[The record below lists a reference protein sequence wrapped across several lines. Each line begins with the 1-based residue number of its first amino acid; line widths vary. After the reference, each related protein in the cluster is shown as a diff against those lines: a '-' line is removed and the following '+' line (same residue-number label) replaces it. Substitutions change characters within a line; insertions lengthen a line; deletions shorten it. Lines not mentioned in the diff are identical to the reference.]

1 MWHQVQRAVVMDNQQ
16 PLQDINLI
24 SPDDWAS
31 TPEPVKHLVKV
42 LMAEDRGAIADCSA
56 NGAHIKAL
64 RAQIQREQTL
74 NRVFQSIRN
83 SLDLDTIFATA
94 ATEMGQLLPPF
105 DCCIVRYIP
114 DQLIWHTVAAF
125 HHSSEHPSTT
135 GLKIPDANNPC
146 SAQLRRQ
153 QVVRI
158 NDTRSLQ
165 DPVNQSVAEITPGAW
180 LLTPLVVDGR
190 LWGCFSLL
198 SPHPLTWSDDQVA
211 LAQAVATQLE
221 VAIYQASLYQ
231 RLHQELNERRQVEA
245 ALWESQNRFQAM
257 AANVPGAIF
266 RYVLR
271 PDGSD
276 GVLYMSQGCLGL
288 WEVEADAVLKDASLL
303 WQMVH
308 PDDRPGMQDSVLESA
323 RTLEPWHFAW
333 RIITPAGREKWLEA
347 AGQPTRHANGNVVW
361 DTLILDVS
369 DRKQAEL
376 RFQTLAANTP
386 GVIYQYVLHPN
397 GTDTMTYVSPGCRD
411 VWELSPQQIMDDVEA
426 TWRMVALEDLL
437 PLRQS
442 VLESAHT
449 LNLWTQE
456 WKITTPSKQV
466 RWLQGTARPHRQANG
481 DVVWDGLILDITK
494 QQLALEQRQQ
504 AEAALMA
511 SERRLSTLISNLPGF
526 VYRCQ
531 NNSDY
536 TSEFISQGVTRVT
549 GYTPDEY
556 LRGDVSYG
564 QHIHPDDLQA
574 VWDLAQAALQAHQ
587 PYECEYRIITK
598 AGEERW
604 VWERGQGI
612 YAGDGSLQWLEGFI
626 TDISD
631 RKQAEAAMRD
641 SEARYRLLAE
651 NSKDLVCLHQ
661 LDGQYLYVSPSCQA
675 LLGYQYTE
683 MWQQYPGQ
691 FIHSEDRP
699 RVLEELKEAAN
710 GGKTVPITYRMRQRS
725 GRYRWF
731 ETLTKPIL
739 DGDGQI
745 IQIQT
750 TSRDVTERIQA
761 QEQLQ
766 YDALHDSLT
775 GLPNR
780 HLLMDRLDLA
790 ICRARRLNCYD
801 FAVIFLDL
809 DRFKVIND
817 SLGHLAGD
825 QLLVTI
831 AQRLRS
837 VLKEPNL
844 VARLGGDEFVILLE
858 NIQDFLQ
865 VVQVT
870 ERLFEAL
877 RYTFRLDTRDV
888 YTTASAG
895 IVLASP
901 DYREAVHLLRDAD
914 IAMYRAKTKGKACYE
929 IFDAAMHAQAMH
941 RLHLEND
948 LRRAIDNQEFVL
960 HYQPIVTL
968 DTGQLAGFEALI
980 RWQHPHDG
988 LKSPGEFIAIAEE
1001 IGLISAIDCWGLAAA
1016 CQQLAD
1022 WQAAFP
1028 QWADLKINVNLSA
1041 QDLQRPNLLAEID
1054 QVLAQTGLRGQSLT
1068 LEITESMLI
1077 EDIETTIDLLSQLK
1091 QRGLQISID
1100 DFGTGYSSLSYL
1112 HRLPVNSLKVD
1123 RSFVNQIQDDH
1134 KNHQIIETIMALSR
1148 PLNLDTVAEGIE
1160 TQLQVDW
1167 LRRLGY
1173 DLGQGYFFSRPLTAE
1188 AATDLL
1194 ARSLTWPM
1202 IMAR

>member
-16 PLQDINLI
+16 PLKDINLI

-31 TPEPVKHLVKV
+31 TPEPVKHLVRV
-42 LMAEDRGAIADCSA
+42 LMAEEQGAIADFSL
-56 NGAHIKAL
+56 NGQHITAL

-74 NRVFQSIRN
+74 KRVFQSIRN
-83 SLDLDTIFATA
+83 SLDLDTIFTTAT
-94 ATEMGQLLPPF
+94 TEIAQLLAPL
-105 DCCIVRYIP
+105 DCCIVHYVA

-125 HHSSEHPSTT
+125 HHRSDHPSTID
-135 GLKIPDANNPC
+135 LKIPDANNLC
-146 SAQLRRQ
+146 SAQLRRR
-153 QVVRI
+153 QVVKI
-158 NDTRSLQ
+158 DDTRSLYDQ
-165 DPVNQSVAEITPGAW
+165 VNQSVAETTPGAW
-180 LLTPLVVDGR
+180 LLTPLVIEGR

-198 SPHPLTWSDDQVA
+198 SPHPLSWSDDQVA

-221 VAIYQASLYQ
+221 VAIYQANLYQ
-231 RLHQELNERRQVEA
+231 RLHQELDERRQVEA
-245 ALWESQNRFQAM
+245 ALRDSQSCFQAM
-257 AANVPGAIF
+257 AANLPGAIF
-266 RYVLR
+266 RYILHS
-271 PDGSD
+271 DGSD
-276 GVLYMSQGCLGL
+276 GVLYMSQGCHSL
-288 WEVEADAVLKDASLL
+288 WEVDAEAVLDDANLL
-303 WQMVH
+303 WAMVH
-308 PDDRPGMQDSVLESA
+308 PDDRPAMQASVLESA
-323 RTLEPWHFAW
+323 RTLEPWRFTW
-333 RIITPAGREKWLEA
+333 RIIPPSGREKWLEA
-347 AGQPTRHANGNVVW
+347 AGQPTHHPNGDIVW
-361 DTLILDVS
+361 DTLILDIS
-369 DRKQAEL
+369 DRKRAEL
-376 RFQTLAANTP
+376 RFQALAANTP
-386 GVIYQYVLHPN
+386 GVIYQYVLCPD
-397 GTDTMTYVSPGCRD
+397 GTDAITYISPGCQEI
-411 VWELSPQQIMDDVEA
+411 WELTPQQIMDNVDLV
-426 TWRMVALEDLL
+426 WRMVSLEDLL
-437 PLRQS
+437 PIRQS
-442 VLESAHT
+442 VLASART
-449 LNLWTQE
+449 LTLWTGE
-456 WKITTPSKQV
+456 WKITTPSQQV
-466 RWLQGTARPHRQANG
+466 RWLQATARPHPKANG
-481 DVVWDGLILDITK
+481 DVVWDGLMLDITP
-494 QQLALEQRQQ
+494 QQVALEQRQQ
-504 AEAALMA
+504 AEAALLA

-526 VYRCQ
+526 VYRSC
-531 NNSDY
+531 NVPDY
-536 TSEFISQGVTRVT
+536 TAEFISQGSTMVT

-564 QHIHPDDLQA
+564 QHIHPDDQQA
-574 VWDLAQAALQAHQ
+574 VWDLAQSALQAHQ

-612 YAGDGSLQWLEGFI
+612 YADDGTLQWLEGFI

-631 RKQAEAAMRD
+631 RKQAEAALRD

-675 LLGYQYTE
+675 LLGYKYTQ
-683 MWQQYPGQ
+683 MWQQYPAQ
-691 FIHSEDRP
+691 FIHSEDRSW
-699 RVLEELKEAAN
+699 VLEELQEATN
-710 GGKTVPITYRMRQRS
+710 GGKTVPITYRMRQKS
-725 GRYRWF
+725 GQYRWF
-731 ETLTKPIL
+731 ETLTKPIMN
-739 DGDGQI
+739 GDGQI
-745 IQIQT
+745 IQLQT

-790 ICRARRLNCYD
+790 IYRAQRLNCYA

-825 QLLVTI
+825 KLLVAI
-831 AQRLRS
+831 ARRLQA

-877 RYTFRLDTRDV
+877 RHPFSLDTRDV

-929 IFDAAMHAQAMH
+929 IFDAAMHAHAMH

-948 LRRAIDNQEFVL
+948 LRRAIDNQEFML
-960 HYQPIVTL
+960 HYQPIVAL
-968 DTGQLAGFEALI
+968 DTGQLVGFEALI

-1001 IGLISAIDCWGLAAA
+1001 IGLISAIDRWGLAAA
-1016 CQQLAD
+1016 CQQLAH
-1022 WQAAFP
+1022 WQADFP
-1028 QWADLKINVNLSA
+1028 QWANLKISVNLSA
-1041 QDLQRPNLLAEID
+1041 QDLQCPNLLAEID

-1077 EDIETTIDLLSQLK
+1077 EDIETTIDLLSQMK
-1091 QRGLQISID
+1091 HRGLQISID

-1123 RSFVNQIQDDH
+1123 RSFVNQIQEDN
-1134 KNHQIIETIMALSR
+1134 KNHQIIKTIMALSR
-1148 PLNLDTVAEGIE
+1148 QLHLNAVAEGIE
-1160 TQLQVDW
+1160 TQIQVDW
-1167 LRRLGY
+1167 LRSLGY
-1173 DLGQGYFFSRPLTAE
+1173 DLGQGYFFSHPLTAE

-1194 ARSLTWPM
+1194 AQSLTWPM
-1202 IMAR
+1202 TIAR